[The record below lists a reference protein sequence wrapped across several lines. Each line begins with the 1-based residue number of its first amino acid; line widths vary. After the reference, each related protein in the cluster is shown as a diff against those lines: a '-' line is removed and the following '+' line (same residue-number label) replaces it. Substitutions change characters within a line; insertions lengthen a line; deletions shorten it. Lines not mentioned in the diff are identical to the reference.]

1 MVTTMYNKINYQRAH
16 SHLNCHVTPPLEH
29 NKGTDFV
36 GVNRMLAAFTIIV
49 LDVLCIAP
57 NKESRFASVHP
68 SSYGCIRKLLSMR
81 EALEWHEVKVEC
93 HPSFLNAKRL
103 PKIIT

>member
-1 MVTTMYNKINYQRAH
+1 MRRQMVTTMYNKINYQRAH

-36 GVNRMLAAFTIIV
+36 GVNRTLAAFTMIV

-57 NKESRFASVHP
+57 NKESRLGQGVGLDWGSWKEIYQPF
-68 SSYGCIRKLLSMR
+68 IRQINHCLLRS
-81 EALEWHEVKVEC
+81 
-93 HPSFLNAKRL
+93 
-103 PKIIT
+103 I